1 MHYKTFD
8 THKYIKNLQETGFN
22 EQQAEMLVKS
32 LLESRDFDLSILA
45 TREQISEVKIEIAQ
59 LDSKLSKEIS
69 AIREQVSEVKSD
81 LQKDIATT
89 RQDVAEVKSE
99 LQNDIIKLDNK
110 LSKEIAA
117 TRDEIKQSKVD
128 MLKWMLP
135 LMSTMMAMMLAI
147 IVKLFL

>member
-22 EQQAEMLVKS
+22 EQQAEILVKS

-45 TREQISEVKIEIAQ
+45 TREQVAEVKSDLQKNIAQ

-69 AIREQVSEVKSD
+69 EVKSDLQKEIATTREQISEVKSD
-81 LQKDIATT
+81 LQKDIA
-89 RQDVAEVKSE
+89 Q
-99 LQNDIIKLDNK
+99 LDSK

-117 TRDEIKQSKVD
+117 TREQISEVKDGIRQSKID
-128 MLKWMLP
+128 MLKWIFPMFITILI
-135 LMSTMMAMMLAI
+135 AI
-147 IVKLFL
+147 FFKR

>member
-81 LQKDIATT
+81 LQKDIAEVKSELQKEIAAT

-99 LQNDIIKLDNK
+99 LQ
-110 LSKEIAA
+110 KEIAA

>member
-22 EQQAEMLVKS
+22 EQQAEILVKS

-45 TREQISEVKIEIAQ
+45 TREQVADVKSDLQKNIAQ

-69 AIREQVSEVKSD
+69 EVKSD
-81 LQKDIATT
+81 LQKDIA
-89 RQDVAEVKSE
+89 Q
-99 LQNDIIKLDNK
+99 LDSK

-117 TRDEIKQSKVD
+117 TREQISEVKDGIRQSKID
-128 MLKWMLP
+128 MLKWIFPMFITILI
-135 LMSTMMAMMLAI
+135 AI
-147 IVKLFL
+147 FFKR